1 MRFLTLSL
9 SLSLLSELHWSSITQ
24 PRVITKYRHHSI
36 VSFTLLLS
44 LVTRLLLTVPKL
56 CTIDEIK
63 VALCNMLGGGV
74 TADQV
79 TIAHV
84 KNHIIESTLVSFISG
99 YG

>member
-1 MRFLTLSL
+1 MRFFNPSSL
-9 SLSLLSELHWSSITQ
+9 SFSLSDSELHWSSITQ
-24 PRVITKYRHHSI
+24 PRVVTKYGQCFYRIFYS
-36 VSFTLLLS
+36 LS
-44 LVTRLLLTVPKL
+44 LSLITRLLLTVPKL

-84 KNHIIESTLVSFISG
+84 KNHVIESTLVRF
-99 YG
+99 Y